1 MPLMSYEN
9 ECMGNPSV
17 CFNFYMS
24 LLTQDVGDGK
34 MGETKRDQGR
44 REFRKIQSEVL
55 KLKL

>member
-1 MPLMSYEN
+1 
-9 ECMGNPSV
+9 MGNPSV

>member
-1 MPLMSYEN
+1 MSVWVILV
-9 ECMGNPSV
+9 SALTV
-17 CFNFYMS
+17 S